1 VAGGV
6 VGRRDVTTAPV
17 APVDVAGL
25 DGAPVLVA
33 GAGISG
39 RAAAAALVALGARV
53 TVTDASP
60 AALRDL
66 PDGAVAGAGEPAD
79 AALPTGTRLVVTGP
93 GRRPDHPLVAAAAAA
108 GVPVVG
114 EPELAW
120 WIGAAS
126 PTPPTWLVVTGTNG
140 KTTTTGMLEA
150 ILRAAGLDAVA
161 CGNIGYP
168 VVDAV
173 RAGRRVLAVELSS
186 FQLHWSP
193 SVVPAAGCVLNVAE
207 DHLDWHGSMAAY
219 AAAKARALRG
229 PVAVAGVDD
238 PAAAALLA
246 ASPAPRRVGVTLAA
260 PGPGQL
266 GVVGDVLVDRAFAG
280 GRGARPAGTAGTD
293 GGGREAPRLRD
304 EPADP
309 DPADPDGVAL
319 AGVAAVRPGGPPG
332 LTDALAA
339 AALAR
344 AAGVAPA
351 HVAAGLAAYRP
362 GPHRADLVA
371 TVGGVRYVDDSKA
384 TNPHA
389 AAASLAAVAPARAV
403 WIVGGLLKGASVD
416 DVVARHAAALRAAVV
431 IGTERAA
438 LVAALARHAPDVPVV
453 EVGAGDDGP
462 VDDGAGTDDPGAKGA
477 RGNGGHGPADAGP
490 MHRAVRRAAALAR
503 PGDVVLLAPAAAS
516 MDQFRDYAHRGHAFA
531 DAVAGLTS

>member
-1 VAGGV
+1 MKPAEL
-6 VGRRDVTTAPV
+6 
-17 APVDVAGL
+17 VD
-25 DGAPVLVA
+25 APVLVA

-39 RAAAAALVALGARV
+39 LAAAAALVELGARV
-53 TVTDASP
+53 TVVDANP
-60 AALRDL
+60 AALADL
-66 PDGAVAGAGEPAD
+66 PEGAVAGAGEDVPS
-79 AALPTGTRLVVTGP
+79 GTRLVVTGP
-93 GRRPDHPLVAAAAAA
+93 GRRPDHALVAAAATA

-126 PTPPTWLVVTGTNG
+126 GEPPTWLVVTGTNG

-150 ILRAAGLDAVA
+150 ILLAAGMDAVA

-229 PVAVAGVDD
+229 PVAAAGVDD

-246 ASPAPRRVGVTLAA
+246 AAPAERKVGVTLGEPV
-260 PGPGQL
+260 PGRL
-266 GVVGDVLVDRAFAG
+266 GIVDGVLVDRAFA
-280 GRGARPAGTAGTD
+280 AAG
-293 GGGREAPRLRD
+293 APRGSEVATPDVAKAAFGAFSAPKAAFATSGR
-304 EPADP
+304 AD
-309 DPADPDGVAL
+309 ADDGVEL
-319 AGVAAVRPGGPPG
+319 ARVTDVHPGGPPG

-344 AAGVAPA
+344 AAGVAPRD
-351 HVAAGLAAYRP
+351 VAAGLAGFRP
-362 GPHRADLVA
+362 GRHRADLVA
-371 TVGGVRYVDDSKA
+371 TVAGVRYVDDSKA

-389 AAASLAAVAPARAV
+389 AAASLAAQAPAPVV
-403 WIVGGLLKGASVD
+403 WVVGGLLKGASVD
-416 DVVARHAAALRAAVV
+416 ELVAAHAGRLRAAVV
-431 IGTERAA
+431 IGTDR
-438 LVAALARHAPDVPVV
+438 LTILAALARHAPDVPVV
-453 EVGAGDDGP
+453 EVEGRHDGRMIP
-462 VDDGAGTDDPGAKGA
+462 ARTPEPPGGVMAA
-477 RGNGGHGPADAGP
+477 
-490 MHRAVRRAAALAR
+490 AVRRAAALAR

-516 MDQFRDYAHRGHAFA
+516 MDQFRDYAERGRAFA
-531 DAVAGLTS
+531 AAVAGLGAAAGVRGEGCERSERTEDTALREASTERSEGVR